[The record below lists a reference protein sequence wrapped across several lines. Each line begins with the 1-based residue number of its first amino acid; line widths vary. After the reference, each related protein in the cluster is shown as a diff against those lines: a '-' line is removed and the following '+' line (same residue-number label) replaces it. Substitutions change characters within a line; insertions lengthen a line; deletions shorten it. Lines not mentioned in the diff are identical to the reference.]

1 MYKQVAIAG
10 VTAAAILGV
19 GTAALAE
26 SGTTSGSPAP
36 AAAASTASATHAKH
50 AHAKHA
56 KHADFARRALHAQYV
71 THGKNKTFVTHDM
84 IRGQVTSVSG
94 NTIVVTAA
102 DKTSE
107 TFAANSATTVRVRTA
122 GKGAKGTVSQI
133 ATGDHVLVVG
143 TGAGSGPYTAT
154 HILDVKK

>member
-10 VTAAAILGV
+10 MTAAAILGV

-36 AAAASTASATHAKH
+36 ASAASTVSAN
-50 AHAKHA
+50 HAKHA
-56 KHADFARRALHAQYV
+56 KHVDFARRALHAQYV

-133 ATGDHVLVVG
+133 ATGDHVLVIG